1 MSELIKNNRIN
12 ETRAYE
18 FSHRLIDG
26 ENGKMLFEEYADTL
40 AVVNAVDAMMVF
52 DRLLNSGYDHETV
65 KRNVGKIINAFTK
78 GLESQK
84 VEPLPESHF
93 ISLLMEENR
102 EVEKVIAEYRP
113 DVKSLFKEDGDSSYE
128 VQRLKELI
136 ERLKEYD
143 LHYVKKENI
152 LFSYLEKV
160 FTQHRCLSL
169 MWSFHDDFRR
179 GLKVV
184 EELLNAP
191 TLDKQTLN
199 KEFSLL
205 LFVIYPIIFREE
217 KIVFPVAQRAIPPK
231 LWDEMV
237 HQSSEIGWSYG
248 VKPKLQGSG
257 KVTVGSLDGLVDLDT
272 GLLTAEQ
279 IMLMLNHLPV
289 DITFVDENDEVR
301 YFSGT
306 PHRIFTRS
314 KAIIGRTVQNCH
326 PHDSVHIVNEIVDAF
341 KQCKKDHADFW
352 LTMRGRFIY
361 IRYFAL
367 RDKDGKYRGTIE
379 VSQDIT
385 EERALEGQQRLLN
398 WGDNK

>member
-1 MSELIKNNRIN
+1 MSELIHNERVNESRI
-12 ETRAYE
+12 YE
-18 FSHRLIDG
+18 FCHKLIDG
-26 ENGKMLFEEYADTL
+26 ENGKMLFEEYSDSL
-40 AVVNAVDAMMVF
+40 AVVTAAEAMVVF

-65 KRNVGKIINAFTK
+65 KKSVGKIINAFTK
-78 GLESQK
+78 GLESQE

-93 ISLLMEENR
+93 ISLLMAENR
-102 EVEKVIAEYRP
+102 KVEEVIAEYRP
-113 DVKSLFKEDGDSSYE
+113 DIKTLFKEEGDRTHE
-128 VQRLKELI
+128 INRLKELI
-136 ERLKEYD
+136 NRLKDYE
-143 LHYVKKENI
+143 LHYIKKENI

-169 MWSFHDDFRR
+169 MWSFHDDYRR
-179 GLKVV
+179 SIKIC

-191 TLDKQTLN
+191 VLDKQTLN

-217 KIVFPVAQRAIPPK
+217 KIVFPVALRAIPPK

-237 HQSSEIGWSYG
+237 HQSEEIGWSYG
-248 VKPKLQGSG
+248 VKPQINSG
-257 KVTVGSLDGLVDLDT
+257 ERVTMGSLEGLVNLDT
-272 GLLTAEQ
+272 GLLTGEQ

-289 DITFVDENDEVR
+289 DITYVDENDEVR

-326 PHDSVHIVNEIVDAF
+326 PHDSVHVVNEIVSAF
-341 KQCKKDHADFW
+341 RNGTKDHADFW
-352 LTMRGRFIY
+352 LTMRGKFIY

-367 RDKDGKYRGTIE
+367 RDKEGRYRGTIE
-379 VSQDIT
+379 VSQDVT
-385 EERALEGQQRLLN
+385 EIRALEGQQRLLSWN
-398 WGDNK
+398 ENK